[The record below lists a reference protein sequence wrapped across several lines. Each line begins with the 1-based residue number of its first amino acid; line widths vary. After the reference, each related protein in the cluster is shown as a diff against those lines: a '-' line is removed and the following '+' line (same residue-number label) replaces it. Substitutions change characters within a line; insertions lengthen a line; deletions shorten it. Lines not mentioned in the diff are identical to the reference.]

1 MLHLK
6 FRLLLTSEVLLHTS
20 SLLSNTACWQTD
32 RQLCHHTT
40 WHPFSTLSGNI
51 KDISKKKKEESGLA
65 VFALWSHEYI
75 RVFPSFFFTK
85 EKVMLLMKAEFI
97 KLKSLL
103 SSVIKFTFT
112 FQQQIL
118 QTLTALHFKREME
131 MLRDARTW
139 GFLSTPSS
147 LIISTLFL
155 HQQRIGYLFGTDF
168 SQPLLLSKRKKWTSD
183 ISDVIATEVRRQLM
197 LLLLL
202 LLACTCVLW
211 QKWNWSSGS
220 SSNNSSVR
228 PRQQHAQPVS
238 WKRLLACY

>member
-1 MLHLK
+1 
-6 FRLLLTSEVLLHTS
+6 
-20 SLLSNTACWQTD
+20 
-32 RQLCHHTT
+32 
-40 WHPFSTLSGNI
+40 
-51 KDISKKKKEESGLA
+51 
-65 VFALWSHEYI
+65 
-75 RVFPSFFFTK
+75 
-85 EKVMLLMKAEFI
+85 MKAEFI

-202 LLACTCVLW
+202 LLACTCVL
-211 QKWNWSSGS
+211 
-220 SSNNSSVR
+220 
-228 PRQQHAQPVS
+228 
-238 WKRLLACY
+238 